1 MASETIDTL
10 IIKIQADMQGLK
22 TDLVKTQKE
31 LENFSKSVDKQTSFI
46 GSAFKKLGATA
57 LAYISIQTAKQII
70 NVASSLEKLQTSL
83 VSVTG
88 SEESASA
95 AFDLIEKLALETPF
109 SIDKISE
116 SYIKLKSLGIDP
128 TKETLMAF
136 ANIAAATSKDLSRV
150 SEAASKAILGEM
162 SGLEQ
167 FGIFAKKE
175 KGNIELT
182 YKGLTTTIRNSSE
195 NISKYLQSIGN
206 VQYAD
211 AAARQADTF
220 AGAMDNLIDSVKLL
234 MIELG
239 DTGLVRFYGK
249 AYSFLINQLSDF
261 IQITTKAIDSVGK
274 EYNAQ
279 DELNKAIERRNE
291 LQKELNDAVADAG
304 GKYSGLVFN
313 LQDLLKAKNAEISL
327 LMADVD
333 QQNEGTEAKK
343 KHTEAVMQELKEIDK
358 SLIPK
363 KRYNDLFAE
372 EIKYYKELGLT
383 DAELM
388 RQDLAKSIR
397 VLNIEQVKGALSVTE
412 YARAYDYLK
421 KKLKELNTPLEF
433 ISKSEFIPRKRLNTT
448 AIEEALS
455 AVIPREKNELDNF
468 AVAAASLK
476 ANLISL
482 SMSGIGT
489 LEDSMLNLING
500 TKSVKESFRD
510 MANSILNDIIR
521 MTLRQQI
528 SAPIAAL
535 LGNFIGNIGGQIVGG
550 GYPLGGSLNTSV
562 LQRGTM
568 DYFTSNINL
577 GRAGGGS
584 VSPNLPY
591 MVGERGAELFV
602 PNTPGRIVNNAGM
615 KSMPGG
621 NVVVNQ
627 NINISAGVAQTVRA
641 EMYSLLPQ
649 IKLET
654 LAAINNRKLRTV

>member
-1 MASETIDTL
+1 
-10 IIKIQADMQGLK
+10 MQGLK
-22 TDLVKTQKE
+22 ADLVKTQKE
-31 LENFSKSVDKQTSFI
+31 LDNFSKSVDKQTSFI
-46 GSAFKKLGATA
+46 GSAFKRLGATA
-57 LAYISIQTAKQII
+57 LAYFSIQTVKQIV
-70 NVASSLEKLQTSL
+70 NVVSSFEKLQTSL

-88 SEESASA
+88 SAQSASA

-109 SIDKISE
+109 SIDEISE
-116 SYIKLKSLGIDP
+116 SYIKLKSRGIDP
-128 TKETLMAF
+128 TKETLTAF
-136 ANIAAATSKDLSRV
+136 ANIAAATGKDLSQV

-162 SGLEQ
+162 EGLKQ
-167 FGIFAKKE
+167 FGIVAKKE
-175 KGNIELT
+175 KGNIELI
-182 YKGLTTTIRNSSE
+182 YKGVTTTVRDSSE

-211 AAARQADTF
+211 AAARQADTV
-220 AGAMDNLIDSVKLL
+220 AGSFDNLIDSVKLL
-234 MIELG
+234 INELG
-239 DTGLVRFYGK
+239 ESGLGK
-249 AYSFLINQLSDF
+249 ALAFTINLLSSYIQLQAR
-261 IQITTKAIDSVGK
+261 ILDSVGK

-291 LQKELNDAVADAG
+291 LQEELNVAVADAG
-304 GKYSGLVFN
+304 GKYSGLVIN
-313 LQDLLKAKNAEISL
+313 LRDLLKAKNAEIVL
-327 LMADVD
+327 LRADVD

-343 KHTEAVMQELKEIDK
+343 KHKEAVMQELKEIDK
-358 SLIPK
+358 ALIPK

-388 RQDLAKSIR
+388 RRDLAKSMR
-397 VLNIEQVKGALSVTE
+397 VLNIEQVKGALSADE
-412 YARAYDYLK
+412 YARASDYLK
-421 KKLKELNTPLEF
+421 KKLKELSTPLEF

-448 AIEEALS
+448 AIEDALS

-535 LGNFIGNIGGQIVGG
+535 LGNFIGNIGGQIVPGG
-550 GYPLGGSLNTSV
+550 FPLGSSLNTSV
-562 LQRGTM
+562 LQRQTM

>member
-22 TDLVKTQKE
+22 ADLVKTQKE
-31 LENFSKSVDKQTSFI
+31 LDNFSKSVDKQTSFI
-46 GSAFKKLGATA
+46 GSAFKRLGATA
-57 LAYISIQTAKQII
+57 LAYFSIQTAKQII

-88 SEESASA
+88 SEQSASA
-95 AFDLIEKLALETPF
+95 AFDLIGKLALETPF

-116 SYIKLKSLGIDP
+116 SYIRLKSLGIDP

-136 ANIAAATSKDLSRV
+136 ANIAAATSKDLSQV
-150 SEAASKAILGEM
+150 TGAASKAILGEI
-162 SGLEQ
+162 GALEQ
-167 FGIFAKKE
+167 FGIIAKKE
-175 KGNIELT
+175 KGKIDLT
-182 YKGLTTTIRNSSE
+182 YKGVTTTIRDSSE

-211 AAARQADTF
+211 AAARQADTV
-220 AGAMDNLIDSVKLL
+220 AGAFDNLIDSVKLL
-234 MIELG
+234 INELG
-239 DTGLVRFYGK
+239 ESGLGK
-249 AYSFLINQLSDF
+249 ALAFTINLLSSYIQLQAR
-261 IQITTKAIDSVGK
+261 ILDSVGK

-291 LQKELNDAVADAG
+291 LQEELNVAVEEADG
-304 GKYSGLVFN
+304 EYSSLAFN
-313 LQDLLKAKNAEISL
+313 LQDLLKAKNAEIVL
-327 LMADVD
+327 LRADVD

-343 KHTEAVMQELKEIDK
+343 KHKEAVMQELKEIDK
-358 SLIPK
+358 ALIPK

-388 RQDLAKSIR
+388 RRDLAKSMR
-397 VLNIEQVKGALSVTE
+397 VLNIEQVKGALSADE
-412 YARAYDYLK
+412 YARASDYLK
-421 KKLKELNTPLEF
+421 KKLKELSTPLEF

-448 AIEEALS
+448 AIEDALS

-535 LGNFIGNIGGQIVGG
+535 LGNFIGNIGGQIVPGG
-550 GYPLGGSLNTSV
+550 FPLGSSLNTSV
-562 LQRGTM
+562 LQRQTM

>member
-22 TDLVKTQKE
+22 ADLVKTQKE
-31 LENFSKSVDKQTSFI
+31 LDNFSKSVDKQTSFI
-46 GSAFKKLGATA
+46 GSAFKRLGATA
-57 LAYISIQTAKQII
+57 LAYFSIQTVKQIV
-70 NVASSLEKLQTSL
+70 NVVSSFEKLQTSL

-88 SEESASA
+88 SAQSASA

-109 SIDKISE
+109 SIDEISE
-116 SYIKLKSLGIDP
+116 SYIKLKSRGIDP
-128 TKETLMAF
+128 TKETLTAF
-136 ANIAAATSKDLSRV
+136 ANIAAATGKDLSQV

-162 SGLEQ
+162 EGLKQ
-167 FGIFAKKE
+167 FGIVAKKE
-175 KGNIELT
+175 KGNIELI
-182 YKGLTTTIRNSSE
+182 YKGVTTTVRDSSE

-211 AAARQADTF
+211 AAARQADTV
-220 AGAMDNLIDSVKLL
+220 AGSFDNLIDSVKLL
-234 MIELG
+234 INELG
-239 DTGLVRFYGK
+239 ESGLGK
-249 AYSFLINQLSDF
+249 ALAFTINLLSSYIQLQAR
-261 IQITTKAIDSVGK
+261 ILDSVGK

-291 LQKELNDAVADAG
+291 LQEELNVAVADAG
-304 GKYSGLVFN
+304 GKYSGLVIN
-313 LQDLLKAKNAEISL
+313 LRDLLKAKNAEIVL
-327 LMADVD
+327 LRADVD

-343 KHTEAVMQELKEIDK
+343 KHKEAVMQELKEIDK
-358 SLIPK
+358 ALIPK

-388 RQDLAKSIR
+388 RRDLAKSMR
-397 VLNIEQVKGALSVTE
+397 VLNIEQVKGALSADE
-412 YARAYDYLK
+412 YARASDYLK
-421 KKLKELNTPLEF
+421 KKLKELSTPLEF

-448 AIEEALS
+448 AIEDALS

-535 LGNFIGNIGGQIVGG
+535 LGNFIGNIGGQIVPGG
-550 GYPLGGSLNTSV
+550 FPLGSSLNTSV
-562 LQRGTM
+562 LQRQTM

>member
-22 TDLVKTQKE
+22 ADLVKTQKE
-31 LENFSKSVDKQTSFI
+31 LDNFSKSVDKQTSFI
-46 GSAFKKLGATA
+46 GSSFKRLGATA
-57 LAYISIQTAKQII
+57 LAYFSFQTAKQIV
-70 NVASSLEKLQTSL
+70 NVVSSFEKLQTSL

-88 SEESASA
+88 SAQSASA

-116 SYIKLKSLGIDP
+116 SYIKLKSFGIDP
-128 TKETLMAF
+128 TKETLIAF
-136 ANIAAATSKDLSRV
+136 ANIAAATGKDLSQV

-162 SGLEQ
+162 EGLKQ
-167 FGIFAKKE
+167 FGIVAKKE
-175 KGNIELT
+175 KGNIELI
-182 YKGLTTTIRNSSE
+182 YKGVTTTVRDSSE

-211 AAARQADTF
+211 AAARQADTV
-220 AGAMDNLIDSVKLL
+220 AGSFDNLIDSVKLL
-234 MIELG
+234 INELG
-239 DTGLVRFYGK
+239 ESGLGK
-249 AYSFLINQLSDF
+249 ALAFSINLLSDF
-261 IQITTKAIDSVGK
+261 VQQAARAIDSAGK

-291 LQKELNDAVADAG
+291 LQKELNVAVADAG
-304 GKYSGLVFN
+304 GKYSGLVYN
-313 LQDLLKAKNAEISL
+313 LQELLKAKNAEISL
-327 LMADVD
+327 LRADVE
-333 QQNEGTEAKK
+333 QQNDSTEAKK

-358 SLIPK
+358 ALIPK
-363 KRYNDLFAE
+363 KKYNDLFAE

-388 RQDLAKSIR
+388 RQDLAKSIK
-397 VLNIEQVKGALSVTE
+397 VLNIEYVKGALSATE
-412 YARAYDYLK
+412 YARASDYLS

-448 AIEEALS
+448 AIEDALS

-476 ANLISL
+476 DNLISL

-550 GYPLGGSLNTSV
+550 GFPLGGSLNTSV

-602 PNTPGRIVNNAGM
+602 PNTPGRIVNNASM